1 VVETF
6 PRKNYEQ
13 LWAALHARVAAI
25 VEGGTYQKPD
35 AANETTA
42 RQEERRPKPKPKP
55 KAKPATKRGR
65 GRPKKKTKD
74 DDEESMEVED
84 EEDEEVEEDE
94 EDEEAEDTQAGKR
107 SKKGTHHSKSFWLA
121 LKLVSRVRVHCGSY
135 EHG

>member
-35 AANETTA
+35 ANDTTTG
-42 RQEERRPKPKPKP
+42 QEERRPKAKAKP

-84 EEDEEVEEDE
+84 KEEEEEVEEDE
-94 EDEEAEDTQAGKR
+94 EDEEAGKR
-107 SKKGTHHSKSFWLA
+107 SKKGTHHSYRSWLA
-121 LKLVSRVRVHCGSY
+121 LELVSRVRVHCGSY